1 LRRLT
6 TLAQVAAVAG
16 FLASNRAGA
25 VRDSRTS
32 SSDRLCLTSP
42 STEVAGM
49 TFRGWPVE
57 ALEFFEGLEA
67 DNSKSYWQQNRD
79 VYESLVRAPMEQLL
93 DELAPEFGE
102 GRIFRPYRDIRFS
115 PDKSPYK
122 TNIAAM
128 IGDGYIQLTADGLG
142 AGSGM
147 WEMAPDQ
154 LERYR
159 AAVSK
164 DRSGGKLVDLVAKAS
179 ADGLEVTGH
188 EVLKSAP
195 RGYPKD
201 HPRIEL
207 LRYKGLITWR
217 EWPAGAWLGTRRV
230 KDRVVEFLRLSKP
243 LNDWLRTHVGPST
256 IPERR
261 R

>member
-1 LRRLT
+1 M
-6 TLAQVAAVAG
+6 
-16 FLASNRAGA
+16 
-25 VRDSRTS
+25 
-32 SSDRLCLTSP
+32 
-42 STEVAGM
+42 EVARM

-67 DNSKSYWQQNRD
+67 DNSKTYWQRNKD
-79 VYESLVRAPMEQLL
+79 VYDSMVRAPMEKLL
-93 DELAPEFGE
+93 EELAPEFGE
-102 GRIFRPYRDIRFS
+102 GRIFRPYRDVRFS

-122 TNIAAM
+122 TNIAAV

-159 AAVSK
+159 VAVSE

-179 ADGLEVTGH
+179 AAGVEVTGH
-188 EVLKSAP
+188 EVLKTAP

-217 EWPAGAWLGTRRV
+217 EWPAASWLGTRRV

-243 LNDWLRTHVGPST
+243 LNDWLRVHVGPST
-256 IPERR
+256 QPERR